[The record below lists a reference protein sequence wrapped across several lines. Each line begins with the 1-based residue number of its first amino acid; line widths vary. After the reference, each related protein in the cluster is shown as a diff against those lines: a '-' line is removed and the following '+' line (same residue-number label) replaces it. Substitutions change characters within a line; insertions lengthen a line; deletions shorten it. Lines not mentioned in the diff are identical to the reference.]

1 MQEAGTWPH
10 NRIFGSPEPAYA
22 SDFHFFFGPVDAPTA
37 DRTRESHHQER
48 GVPLPTATIPSRATL
63 GHQPLPAP
71 LAAGYRQ
78 PLRQPRLSPRPAIR
92 QPTKPP
98 RTGSRAAVPP
108 RRSLP
113 PREVALREPANRIRF
128 ESPSFLMKMPT
139 NLKLSPPA
147 FHHHRAPPPSLRPNC
162 LSGLLNARP
171 FSTLG
176 KFDGRQTALMSS
188 CHFRH
193 KRQSPP
199 IPHCSP

>member
-10 NRIFGSPEPAYA
+10 NRIIGSPEPAFA
-22 SDFHFFFGPVDAPTA
+22 SDFHSFFGSVGAPTA
-37 DRTRESHHQER
+37 DRTRESHHLER
-48 GVPLPTATIPSRATL
+48 GVPHPTATIPSLATL
-63 GHQPLPAP
+63 GHQPLRAP

-113 PREVALREPANRIRF
+113 PREVVLREPANRIRF

-139 NLKLSPPA
+139 NLKLFPPA
-147 FHHHRAPPPSLRPNC
+147 LHLHRAPQPSLRPNC
-162 LSGLLNARP
+162 LSALRNVGP

-176 KFDGRQTALMSS
+176 KSDGRQTALKLS